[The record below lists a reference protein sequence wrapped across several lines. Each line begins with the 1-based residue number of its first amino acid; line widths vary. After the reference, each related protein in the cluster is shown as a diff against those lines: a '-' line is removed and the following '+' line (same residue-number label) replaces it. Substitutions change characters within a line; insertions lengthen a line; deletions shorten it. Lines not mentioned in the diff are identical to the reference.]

1 VFTDL
6 TVLCLS
12 AISVGAIHTLLGPDH
27 YVPLVAM
34 SRVGGWS
41 RTKTLGVTAACGLG
55 HVAGAVVVGAVGL
68 ALGTTAMELE
78 AFDGWRGDAAAWL
91 LIGLGVASIAW
102 AFRRWTG
109 KSAAG
114 GELSAKACGWAPW
127 FAFLVFVLG
136 PCEPL
141 IPLLMLPAAR
151 VGASSLIVVTL
162 AFTLATVGTM
172 VAAVAAL
179 RYGLAAWPLSVKA
192 GVAHAAAGLA
202 ILVCG
207 VLMVAGF

>member
-1 VFTDL
+1 MFTDL

-102 AFRRWTG
+102 AVRRWTG

-114 GELSAKACGWAPW
+114 GELPAKACGWAPW

-136 PCEPL
+136 PCEPF

-151 VGASSLIVVTL
+151 VGAGSLIVVTL

-207 VLMVAGF
+207 VLMIAGF